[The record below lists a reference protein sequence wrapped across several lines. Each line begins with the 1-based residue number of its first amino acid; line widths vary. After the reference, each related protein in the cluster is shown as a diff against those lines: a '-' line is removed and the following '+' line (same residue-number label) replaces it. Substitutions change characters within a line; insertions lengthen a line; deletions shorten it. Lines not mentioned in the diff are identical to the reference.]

1 MPACFGSSKNVK
13 DLTIEGHP
21 RLEAPPKIQGHA
33 VGSEVGMKEVQFAD
47 RVWCRGGRIV
57 GEATS
62 AFAANGE
69 RPAHEEEESEAEEEE
84 SPKKVKTGPPR

>member
-1 MPACFGSSKNVK
+1 M
-13 DLTIEGHP
+13 
-21 RLEAPPKIQGHA
+21 
-33 VGSEVGMKEVQFAD
+33 EVQFAD
-47 RVWCRGGRIV
+47 GVWCRGGRIV
-57 GEATS
+57 GKATS